1 MLEYEILRGSEFLD
15 ILIQLIDSAKKR
27 IYIATY
33 IASLNNQTE
42 EVYYASARRHKYGV
56 DVKFLLDGASSE
68 SDKYNRLSAEFL
80 KSLGIPVI
88 RTNKFMHI
96 KLYIIDNYIIIGSH
110 NLTAHKEKNSYDI
123 SVMIESKK
131 ASSKLSNFFLTIY
144 NDKNPDLI
152 IDKDILEDGTQYEI
166 ISNYMILD
174 NIYEKTLYSS
184 KRVKILMYI
193 ASLSKITKK
202 YYKLLKDKESKGVD
216 VAVVLDGMY
225 RISRHYN
232 TKVYKYLS
240 SIGLKKI
247 ALTSRFNHAK
257 IIVIDDYT
265 TIGSHNLTSS
275 SLAGRMELA
284 IILKNNKLS
293 TSMEYIIDDI
303 LAKELENKI

>member
-27 IYIATY
+27 VYVATY
-33 IASLNNQTE
+33 IASLNKQTE
-42 EVYYASARRHKYGV
+42 EVYYAATRRHKHGV
-56 DVKFLLDGASSE
+56 DVKFLLDGASRE
-68 SDKYNRLSAEFL
+68 SDKYNRLSTEFL

-96 KLYIIDNYIIIGSH
+96 KLYIIDNHIIIGSH
-110 NLTAHKEKNSYDI
+110 NLTAYKDKFSYDI

-144 NDKNPDLI
+144 NNKNPDLI

-166 ISNYMILD
+166 ISNHMILD
-174 NIYEKTLYSS
+174 NIYEKTLNSS

-193 ASLSKITKK
+193 ASLSKAIKK

-216 VAVVLDGMY
+216 VAVVLDGVY
-225 RISRHYN
+225 RISRYYN
-232 TKVYKYLS
+232 TKVYKYLL
-240 SIGLKKI
+240 SIGLKKV

-265 TIGSHNLTSS
+265 MIGSHNLTSS

-284 IILKNNKLS
+284 IILKNNNLS